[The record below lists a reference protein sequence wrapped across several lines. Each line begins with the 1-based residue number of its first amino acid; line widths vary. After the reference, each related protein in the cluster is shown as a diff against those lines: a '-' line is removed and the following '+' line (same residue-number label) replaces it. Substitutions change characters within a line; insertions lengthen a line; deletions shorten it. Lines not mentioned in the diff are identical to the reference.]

1 MIMIDALP
9 DPDRR
14 HGVPRSCVSRVLLDQ
29 PSIDDAIELLHQM
42 PRGGGWN
49 YFMVQGHRIVNVETT
64 ATTVTVNDATLDG
77 AYAHSNHYLTP
88 EIAERAG
95 DPRPNSIA
103 RLGRARELVRPQ
115 MDVQDMI
122 SALSDRTGYP
132 DSICRERTIAAW
144 VADTGARTVRVCW
157 GEPDDATWTKFSY

>member
-1 MIMIDALP
+1 M
-9 DPDRR
+9 
-14 HGVPRSCVSRVLLDQ
+14 SRVLLDQ